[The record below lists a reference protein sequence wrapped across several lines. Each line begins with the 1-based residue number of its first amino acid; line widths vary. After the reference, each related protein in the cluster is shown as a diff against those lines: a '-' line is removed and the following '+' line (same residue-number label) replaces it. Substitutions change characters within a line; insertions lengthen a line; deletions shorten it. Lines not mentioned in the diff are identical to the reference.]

1 MVHLSTQGFRP
12 AFVLFKNTTDTT
24 HWGLW
29 DNERVTLQCY
39 RYNIYPSSMD
49 GDQTGTAIYVDF
61 LSNGFKLRQTHNS
74 FNGSNDIFVYIAF
87 AEQLLNM
94 QTLGN

>member
-1 MVHLSTQGFRP
+1 
-12 AFVLFKNTTDTT
+12 
-24 HWGLW
+24 
-29 DNERVTLQCY
+29 
-39 RYNIYPSSMD
+39 MD

-87 AEQLLNM
+87 AEQPFKYANAR
-94 QTLGN
+94 